1 MNDVL
6 SASVVFSEQ
15 DFKSCL
21 KKFNINICFMGF
33 QFLNTDS
40 QSDYQKRDPLS
51 YQIDS
56 FKRQKT
62 VFDIVGREV
71 TDDSANLND
80 DPNSIFLF
88 CFIGP
93 SILLC

>member
-71 TDDSANLND
+71 TDDSTNRIEE
-80 DPNSIFLF
+80 PNKSIPF
-88 CFIGP
+88 C
-93 SILLC
+93 L